1 MKIKKRIQDFW
12 QRLWKI
18 LSRNDM
24 LILPGQLAFFLVLAI
39 VPTITL
45 IIYFAS
51 LFNVSI
57 DFMRDFVLKAFGS
70 DIANLIIPMI
80 NDIHFSPEVLIPLFV
95 AMYAASGGASSIIVT
110 SNQLYHI
117 ENTSFLRRKI
127 KGLMMTF
134 ILVLLIVFL
143 LLVPVF
149 GNKIIELIEYVNMSA
164 GVTHLLTYIVNLSKG
179 PISWFLIFLLVKI
192 IYTLAP
198 DDNVPSKCTTRG
210 SLFTTLGLVLSTA
223 IYSLYVNNVAH
234 YDVLYGGLSHFVVL
248 MIWFYIIAYIITIG
262 IALNTEDVDR
272 WKK

>member
-248 MIWFYIIAYIITIG
+248 MIWLYIIAYIITIG